1 VQVNQSDLDHLRWFD
16 RLVHVSLKDKAVLD
30 LGCGSGHI
38 CRSAI
43 ERGAQFAV
51 GVDVVKPKREAGAEW
66 KFVYGDLDSA
76 SWHGSLGRRFNLV
89 TAFDIIEHLRSP
101 FDFLVTCGKL
111 LEPEGLLVLTTVNV
125 DSWERLIRPGE
136 WSGATDAQHKIL
148 FTKYSLAFL
157 LARTGFSVN
166 VMAAP
171 IRKIEFLGALQP
183 GFGGQLFCVCKLRK
197 QA

>member
-1 VQVNQSDLDHLRWFD
+1 LTLGELALPRVGNFGGSATLPQGDIS
-16 RLVHVSLKDKAVLD
+16 VHYWVL
-30 LGCGSGHI
+30 
-38 CRSAI
+38 
-43 ERGAQFAV
+43 V
-51 GVDVVKPKREAGAEW
+51 GVMIKA
-66 KFVYGDLDSA
+66 
-76 SWHGSLGRRFNLV
+76 
-89 TAFDIIEHLRSP
+89 
-101 FDFLVTCGKL
+101 FLVTCGKL